1 MVGLYEFLKNFD
13 VIENTT
19 QIKCKLYQDAIA
31 YMQHELDEERKQSGQ
46 KDKKSIEQ
54 EEAPKSAEQDLN
66 DGVIVQPASKQN
78 KKKKSKGEKNASD
91 KKQPEQVVIQE

>member
-31 YMQHELDEERKQSGQ
+31 YMQNELDEEHKANHEKR
-46 KDKKSIEQ
+46 DEAIEQ
-54 EEAPKSAEQDLN
+54 PPVSAEQD
-66 DGVIVQPASKQN
+66 IQEKKSSKASKQS
-78 KKKKSKGEKNASD
+78 KKKQKSQSVEKT
-91 KKQPEQVVIQE
+91 I